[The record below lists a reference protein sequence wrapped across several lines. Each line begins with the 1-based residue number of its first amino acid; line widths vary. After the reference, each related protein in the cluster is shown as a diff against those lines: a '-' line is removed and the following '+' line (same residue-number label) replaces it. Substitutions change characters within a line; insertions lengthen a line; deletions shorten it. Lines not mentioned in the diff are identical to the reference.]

1 MLRRKR
7 FWFGL
12 VITVA
17 FLTVFLAR
25 TDFGDIRSAFAGA
38 NYALALAAIP
48 IYFAGYWFRAWRWS
62 LLLGPVK
69 QVPVRRLYPIVLIG
83 LMSNNIAP
91 ARIGELVRSYLVGER
106 ESISKSTAFGT
117 IAIDRA
123 FDGLTLVAM
132 LGIVTVLTGS
142 DVGVR
147 GLGVGAALIFFAGTA
162 ALVAMAMSPSLVR
175 GWLSMFFRML
185 PSNLGAK
192 AEGVID
198 AFLGGLIVIRSPGVL
213 ALAFLASLASWLI
226 EASTYYVVG
235 EAFHLN
241 VGFDAYLIATSAA
254 NLALSVFA
262 SPGGVGP
269 FEVTTRE
276 VLVVFGVGG
285 AAASAYALALHAI
298 LLAPV
303 ILAGLVVVW
312 LSGVSLKQLMGIQD
326 QPVISAHVPPQAAE
340 GSPTGAEA

>member
-7 FWFGL
+7 VWFGL
-12 VITVA
+12 IITVA
-17 FLTVFLAR
+17 FLAIFLAR
-25 TDFGDIRSAFAGA
+25 TDFGDIREAFAGA

-48 IYFAGYWFRAWRWS
+48 IYFVGYWFRAWRWS

-106 ESISKSTAFGT
+106 EGISKSTAFGT

-132 LGIVTVLTGS
+132 LGVVTALTGA

-175 GWLSMFFRML
+175 GWLSIFFRML
-185 PSNLGAK
+185 PSKLGEK
-192 AEGVID
+192 AENVID
-198 AFLGGLIVIRSPGVL
+198 AFLGGLVVIRSPGIL
-213 ALAFLASLASWLI
+213 LLAFAASLASWLI
-226 EASTYYVVG
+226 EAGMYYVVG
-235 EAFHLN
+235 EAFHLDA
-241 VGFDAYLIATSAA
+241 GFDAYLIATAAA

-276 VLVVFGVGG
+276 VLVFFGVGG

-303 ILAGLVVVW
+303 IAAGLVLVW
-312 LSGVSLKQLMGIQD
+312 LSGVSMRQLMGIPD
-326 QPVISAHVPPQAAE
+326 NPQATAPLPRPAAE
-340 GSPTGAEA
+340 GSTTGASG